1 MAVIDLLSN
10 QWTPLQVDESFAP
23 YYIRISGNYMSRRG
37 LIGILIAEHNRQLKA
52 QARLRAEAEK
62 TALRNQRETERAA
75 VRQGREAA
83 RATKDAKKLYEES
96 RVAETASLNAELAQQ
111 RLALETLLPEG
122 LKASQPLFESLRAE
136 LPTLEIPNE
145 LTTPTS
151 PPMKTQYQ
159 VADLSFF
166 RSLLPGAKVKHQLA
180 LQKAEIDFRE
190 ALQCHQR
197 AESARREK
205 IDELRRT
212 HQTRLDALRKEIDGL
227 EDSYRKG
234 DSAGIIEYHTLLL
247 QRASYPDDFP
257 QRYRVAFVPESKQLV
272 VECQLPPPEVV
283 PVVAEYRYVKTK
295 DAIDEKKAHAAD
307 VKELYR
313 QVVAAVALRTI
324 HGVLC
329 ADAEGFLDVV
339 VFNGFVQGVDPATGR
354 DIRPHLV
361 SVRATKEGLAEIDLR
376 KVDLVSCLRNLGA
389 QLTQSA
395 TELAPVKPIIEFDMA
410 DRRFVNQADMLSE
423 LESRPNIMELNPF
436 EFENLVSNL
445 FGKMGLE
452 SKLTRSSRDGG
463 VDAVAF
469 DKRPVLGGKVVIQAK
484 RYRHT
489 VGVSAVRDLFGTMM
503 NEGANKG
510 ILVTTSGYGPDAYE
524 FAKDKP
530 IELVDGGGLL
540 YLLEQVGT
548 KARIDMPPDE

>member
-10 QWTPLQVDESFAP
+10 RWTPSQIDESFAP

-339 VFNGFVQGVDPATGR
+339 VFNGFVQGVDP
-354 DIRPHLV
+354 
-361 SVRATKEGLAEIDLR
+361 
-376 KVDLVSCLRNLGA
+376 
-389 QLTQSA
+389 
-395 TELAPVKPIIEFDMA
+395 
-410 DRRFVNQADMLSE
+410 
-423 LESRPNIMELNPF
+423 
-436 EFENLVSNL
+436 
-445 FGKMGLE
+445 
-452 SKLTRSSRDGG
+452 
-463 VDAVAF
+463 VAF